1 MKFFI
6 YSRKSVFTGKG
17 ESIENQIEMCR
28 QYILTK
34 FPDAAE
40 RDITVYEDEG
50 FSAKNIQRPQF
61 QQMLKDLRVDKP
73 DYVVC
78 YRLDR
83 VSRSVSDFSLLI
95 EELNRRGISFI
106 CMKEEFDTSKPMG
119 KAMMYIASVFAQ
131 LERETIAERVRD
143 NMLMLARTGRW
154 LGGTTPTGYTSEKHV
169 ELFLDGKRKIS
180 CKLKENPEELRVV
193 DKIFDSYLE
202 LHSLSGVCN
211 RLTAHGIKTRSGSP
225 YSPSGV
231 KEILQNPVYC
241 TADEA
246 AFDFFTAR
254 HADVCFERKGGKGC
268 GLLAYNKRD
277 YTKKQAPRRPIDK
290 WIVAAGLHRGRI
302 PGRQWVSVQQIL
314 ESNRP
319 AVHTP
324 PSVHSRYSLLSGLI
338 VCGECG
344 SRMFA
349 KHRSLPSEDHTE
361 GFDYVCSLK
370 LHGGKSRCCGQNICG
385 QQADSMLWDSLINE
399 VKGDAGIVPL
409 LEKVKRSLSKAEAV
423 DPLEKIQSDR
433 KRCGTEMDRLIRT
446 LALQAPGST
455 LARRIEGRLHELE
468 QELSK
473 LDKAHQQLKENRW
486 PDSCGPAKFSE
497 TLSSL
502 GNLSAELTL
511 PEKQAFVRL
520 VVRKILWKEGTFTVF
535 FNC

>member
-34 FPDAAE
+34 FPDTAE
-40 RDITVYEDEG
+40 RDITIYEDEG

-225 YSPSGV
+225 YSLPVSRKFCKIPSTAQRMKRHLIFLQPGMQTSAL
-231 KEILQNPVYC
+231 KERVGKAAACWLTTSGITQKSRRRGAPSTSGLWRPGCTGAVFPAGSGCPYNKFWKATGPLSILRHP
-241 TADEA
+241 
-246 AFDFFTAR
+246 FTA
-254 HADVCFERKGGKGC
+254 A
-268 GLLAYNKRD
+268 
-277 YTKKQAPRRPIDK
+277 
-290 WIVAAGLHRGRI
+290 I
-302 PGRQWVSVQQIL
+302 PCC
-314 ESNRP
+314 P
-319 AVHTP
+319 A
-324 PSVHSRYSLLSGLI
+324 
-338 VCGECG
+338 
-344 SRMFA
+344 
-349 KHRSLPSEDHTE
+349 
-361 GFDYVCSLK
+361 
-370 LHGGKSRCCGQNICG
+370 
-385 QQADSMLWDSLINE
+385 
-399 VKGDAGIVPL
+399 
-409 LEKVKRSLSKAEAV
+409 
-423 DPLEKIQSDR
+423 
-433 KRCGTEMDRLIRT
+433 
-446 LALQAPGST
+446 
-455 LARRIEGRLHELE
+455 
-468 QELSK
+468 
-473 LDKAHQQLKENRW
+473 
-486 PDSCGPAKFSE
+486 
-497 TLSSL
+497 
-502 GNLSAELTL
+502 
-511 PEKQAFVRL
+511 
-520 VVRKILWKEGTFTVF
+520 
-535 FNC
+535 